1 MQRSALT
8 ATQTALAWCRSHG
21 WLLSIVV
28 ICVAVELGLQGSDRG
43 LWGSTRWRIL
53 AYLNGGF
60 WIGLLHDWQ
69 PNYTGQSV
77 AMFATYSFLHAG
89 FSHMAVNMV
98 TLVSLGAGVVARA
111 GQAGFALVYLAS
123 VLGGA
128 AGFALLGTASQPMVG
143 ASGALFGLV
152 GAWLAWEALERIA
165 AGHILWPVLAGVGG
179 VILLNLI
186 MYWAMDG
193 VLAWETHLG
202 GFVAGWIT
210 ALILR
215 DRGVELG

>member
-1 MQRSALT
+1 MQRQAPT
-8 ATQTALAWCRSHG
+8 VTQTALTWCRGHG
-21 WLLSIVV
+21 WLLGILLA
-28 ICVAVELGLQGSDRG
+28 CVTVELVLQGADHG

-60 WIGLLHDWQ
+60 WVGLLHDWR

-77 AMFATYSFLHAG
+77 AMFASYSFLHAG
-89 FSHMAVNMV
+89 FAHMAVNMV
-98 TLVSLGAGVVARA
+98 TLVSLGLGVIARA
-111 GQAGFALVYLAS
+111 GQGGFAWVYLAS

-128 AGFALLGTASQPMVG
+128 AGFALLGTAAQPMVG

-152 GAWLAWEALERIA
+152 GAWLAWEWLERLA
-165 AGHILWPVLAGVGG
+165 AGHILWPVLAGVAGLI
-179 VILLNLI
+179 VLNLI
-186 MYWAMDG
+186 MYWAMGG

-202 GFVAGWIT
+202 GFVAGWIA

-215 DRGVELG
+215 DRTTEEA

>member
-1 MQRSALT
+1 MQRQAPTATENALT
-8 ATQTALAWCRSHG
+8 WCRGHG
-21 WLLSIVV
+21 WLLGILLV
-28 ICVAVELGLQGSDRG
+28 CVAVELLLQGADRG

-60 WIGLLHDWQ
+60 WVGLLHDWR

-98 TLVSLGAGVVARA
+98 TLVSLGIGVIARA
-111 GQAGFALVYLAS
+111 GQSAFVSVYLAS
-123 VLGGA
+123 LLGGA
-128 AGFALLGTASQPMVG
+128 AGFALLGTTSQPMVG

-152 GAWLAWEALERIA
+152 GAWLAWELLARMA
-165 AGHILWPVLAGVGG
+165 ADEPLWPVLAGVVGLI
-179 VILLNLI
+179 VLNMVMFWVL
-186 MYWAMDG
+186 DG
-193 VLAWETHLG
+193 VLAWQTHLG
-202 GFVAGWIT
+202 GFVAGWVA

-215 DRGVELG
+215 DRVAEN

>member
-1 MQRSALT
+1 MQRHAPT
-8 ATQTALAWCRSHG
+8 AAKTALAWCRGHG
-21 WLLSIVV
+21 WLLAIFGL
-28 ICVAVELGLQGSDRG
+28 CVLVELALQGADRG

-60 WIGLLHDWQ
+60 WIGLLHDWR
-69 PNYTGQSV
+69 PNYTGQPV

-89 FSHMAVNMV
+89 FFHMAVNV
-98 TLVSLGAGVVARA
+98 ITLVSLGIGVIARA
-111 GQAGFALVYLAS
+111 GQTGFVWVYIAS
-123 VLGGA
+123 LLGGA

-152 GAWLAWEALERIA
+152 GAWLAWDLLERMA
-165 AGHILWPVLAGVGG
+165 EGELLWPVVAGVGG
-179 VILLNLI
+179 LILLNLI

-202 GFVAGWIT
+202 GFIAGWIA

-215 DRGVELG
+215 DRVART

>member
-1 MQRSALT
+1 
-8 ATQTALAWCRSHG
+8 
-21 WLLSIVV
+21 
-28 ICVAVELGLQGSDRG
+28 
-43 LWGSTRWRIL
+43 
-53 AYLNGGF
+53 
-60 WIGLLHDWQ
+60 
-69 PNYTGQSV
+69 
-77 AMFATYSFLHAG
+77 
-89 FSHMAVNMV
+89 
-98 TLVSLGAGVVARA
+98 
-111 GQAGFALVYLAS
+111 
-123 VLGGA
+123 
-128 AGFALLGTASQPMVG
+128 MVG
-143 ASGALFGLV
+143 ASGALFRLV
-152 GAWLAWEALERIA
+152 GAWLAWEGLERIA